1 LSNSKD
7 FKKSFMEKA
16 KYSTKPV
23 IKEFVQLMENIYD
36 SDKYSS
42 SIKDFEVAY
51 PLNITHLLIYIFIF

>member
-1 LSNSKD
+1 
-7 FKKSFMEKA
+7 MEKA

-42 SIKDFEVAY
+42 SIKDFKVAY
-51 PLNITHLLIYIFIF
+51 QLIIPH

>member
-1 LSNSKD
+1 MK
-7 FKKSFMEKA
+7 KA

-51 PLNITHLLIYIFIF
+51 LLNITH